1 MHPLVEARIRLA
13 SFRRV
18 YGWLA
23 RDFLLRERWKSLL
36 LIALNLLGV
45 ASRIAAVGIVVLF
58 VRAQLD
64 GSLNALGRE
73 VPVDTEPRTLLLF
86 GLAAAAFAIASAV
99 MTYLSE
105 QMGFDMAQSY
115 VAEAARR
122 IIDRVADGVRIP
134 EAADQTRELLRIAN
148 ASMTMTLRL
157 LIVQLGTLA
166 AGLTALV
173 AVAAMLFVN
182 TPLTLVISGVVGAL
196 AIPFYL
202 LNRRVFQ
209 AAKIREEGVRETS
222 RLAQKTLRLLLGT
235 APTPPLDPSWGRRYV
250 TDPRYLRSQG
260 AFRKIILTRRQVAMV
275 KEIGVGVA
283 LLLFVLGFGWL
294 LGSDRPRWDLALVY
308 VVALQWAATG
318 GVRVA
323 TCMTAM
329 SRFLPQVRRAVDF
342 LSLPAA
348 ERGPASQ
355 VSGQALDPVCVVV
368 PSPVHAS
375 TSRVLEA
382 LAQHHGISSS
392 QLLSQTFVFTSGSA
406 SLESL
411 VSEPGTETSLATF
424 RFART
429 MLAEEHGNALL
440 DGGWLTRLDER
451 ERESVLAELEGRGL
465 ILLTTTWP
473 HPARRLVDNVLWLDD
488 DGRLVQTPLQIV
500 SAPADTDGDEAELDD
515 LLEA

>member
-157 LIVQLGTLA
+157 LIVQL
-166 AGLTALV
+166 
-173 AVAAMLFVN
+173 
-182 TPLTLVISGVVGAL
+182 
-196 AIPFYL
+196 
-202 LNRRVFQ
+202 
-209 AAKIREEGVRETS
+209 
-222 RLAQKTLRLLLGT
+222 
-235 APTPPLDPSWGRRYV
+235 
-250 TDPRYLRSQG
+250 
-260 AFRKIILTRRQVAMV
+260 
-275 KEIGVGVA
+275 
-283 LLLFVLGFGWL
+283 
-294 LGSDRPRWDLALVY
+294 
-308 VVALQWAATG
+308 
-318 GVRVA
+318 
-323 TCMTAM
+323 
-329 SRFLPQVRRAVDF
+329 
-342 LSLPAA
+342 
-348 ERGPASQ
+348 
-355 VSGQALDPVCVVV
+355 
-368 PSPVHAS
+368 
-375 TSRVLEA
+375 
-382 LAQHHGISSS
+382 
-392 QLLSQTFVFTSGSA
+392 
-406 SLESL
+406 
-411 VSEPGTETSLATF
+411 
-424 RFART
+424 
-429 MLAEEHGNALL
+429 
-440 DGGWLTRLDER
+440 
-451 ERESVLAELEGRGL
+451 
-465 ILLTTTWP
+465 
-473 HPARRLVDNVLWLDD
+473 
-488 DGRLVQTPLQIV
+488 
-500 SAPADTDGDEAELDD
+500 
-515 LLEA
+515 